1 MKLKEW
7 GVGGRQVVIEEGDE
21 GNSEAVMMWGW
32 MTGKGVWCRLE
43 GEREGGEKIFDVLGH

>member
-21 GNSEAVMMWGW
+21 GNSEAGMMWGW

-43 GEREGGEKIFDVLGH
+43 GKREGGEKIFDVLGH